1 MIQYKYSLFTI
12 IDRKTLAEVSSLWV
26 GKPLTR
32 AHNVALKSFIYYGHS
47 LKLYVYDMDLEV
59 PPGVVKA
66 DANEI
71 VPESDI
77 FVHYGRLAAFSDYFR
92 FKMVSKTN
100 KMWVDADTICL
111 SEYFFEDKEYVFI
124 EEVPNFYAQGI
135 LKMPS
140 DSEICKFLDK
150 TASELRFKNVKEFKE
165 GEFDPETWVFLGPK
179 LFTEGVNKFSLQEHA
194 QPFLLVNGL
203 DLSITGEDPY
213 DLLWNPNNCDFMRE
227 RLKSSIS
234 LTFFNSA
241 LDHRGLNKHKNN
253 LPEGSLIREL
263 EKKFFQ
269 QD

>member
-1 MIQYKYSLFTI
+1 M
-12 IDRKTLAEVSSLWV
+12 AEVSSLWV

-32 AHNVALKSFIYYGHS
+32 AHKVALKSFIYYGHS

-92 FKMVSKTN
+92 FKMISKTN

-140 DSEICKFLDK
+140 DSEACKFLDK
-150 TASELRFKNVKEFKE
+150 TASELRFQNVEEFKE
-165 GEFDPETWVFLGPK
+165 GKFDPETWVFLGPK
-179 LFTEGVNKFSLQEHA
+179 LFTEAVHKFSLQEHG
-194 QPFLLVNGL
+194 QPPLKVNGL
-203 DLSITGEDPY
+203 QIETEDPY
-213 DLLWNPNNCDFMRE
+213 SLLWDSKNYDFMFE
-227 RLKSSIS
+227 RLKSSTC

-241 LDHRGLNKHKNN
+241 LDHRGLGEHKNN
-253 LPEGSLIREL
+253 LPEGSFIREL
-263 EKKFFQ
+263 EKKFFK

>member
-1 MIQYKYSLFTI
+1 MAQ
-12 IDRKTLAEVSSLWV
+12 VSSLWV
-26 GKPLTR
+26 GEPLTR
-32 AHNVALKSFIYYGHS
+32 AHKVALRSFAYYGHS
-47 LKLYVYDMDLEV
+47 VKLYVYDMDLEV

-71 VPESDI
+71 VPESEI
-77 FVHYGRLAAFSDYFR
+77 FIHYGLLAPFADYFR
-92 FKMVSKTN
+92 YKMILKTN
-100 KMWVDADTICL
+100 EMWVDADTICL

-140 DSEICKFLDK
+140 DSEVCKFLDK
-150 TASELRFKNVKEFKE
+150 TASELRFQNVEEFKE
-165 GEFDPETWVFLGPK
+165 GEFDPGTWVFLGPK
-179 LFTEGVNKFSLQEHA
+179 LFTEGINKFSLQEHA
-194 QPFLLVNGL
+194 QPAMVVSGL
-203 DLSITGEDPY
+203 DLSVTQEDPY
-213 DLLWNPNNCDFMRE
+213 KLLWSPKNCDFMRE

-241 LDHRGLNKHKNN
+241 LDHRGLGQHKNN

-263 EKKFFQ
+263 EKKFFK